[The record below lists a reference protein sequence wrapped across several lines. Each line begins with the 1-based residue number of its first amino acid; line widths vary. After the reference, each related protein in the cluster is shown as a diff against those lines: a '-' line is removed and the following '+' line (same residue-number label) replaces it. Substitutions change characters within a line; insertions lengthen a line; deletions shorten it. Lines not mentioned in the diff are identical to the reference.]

1 MKNFVKSD
9 ENISTGVLPT
19 VVVVSFGAS
28 MDSSGAPRAPAVV
41 VVVSMDDTGDA
52 DGRLDWLLM
61 IDNLECCEAR
71 ERTRAKW
78 FLRIIL
84 RPEVSEA

>member
-19 VVVVSFGAS
+19 VVVVSFGAF

-52 DGRLDWLLM
+52 DGRLGWLLM

-71 ERTRAKW
+71 ERTRAECV
-78 FLRIIL
+78 FGIIL
-84 RPEVSEA
+84 RPESSKA

>member
-19 VVVVSFGAS
+19 VVVVSFGAF

-41 VVVSMDDTGDA
+41 VVVSTDDIGDA
-52 DGRLDWLLM
+52 DGRLGWLLM
-61 IDNLECCEAR
+61 IDNFRMLR
-71 ERTRAKW
+71 STRKDKNKMV
-78 FLRIIL
+78 
-84 RPEVSEA
+84 PQNNT